1 MSLKKK
7 MLIILFI
14 VVLGGCGTNK
24 DLLNTELQGS
34 FNTIINNNNAT
45 VIDLNEITKFDWEK
59 AYLFS
64 PYTPRESINKTVG
77 LKFISD
83 SRIDTSDDIYLIVF
97 INKEKVVQYSEI
109 DRHQLDFSIAK
120 GTYLTPENSLITITP
135 Q

>member
-1 MSLKKK
+1 MQKL
-7 MLIILFI
+7 MFIILFV
-14 VVLGGCGTNK
+14 VVLGGCSTNK
-24 DLLNTELQGS
+24 VLLNTDLQES
-34 FNTIINNNNAT
+34 FNTIINDKNAT
-45 VIDLNEITKFDWEK
+45 IIDLNDITKFNWEK

-64 PYTPRESINKTVG
+64 PYTSKDSINKSLG
-77 LKFISD
+77 LKFKSD

-97 INKEKVVQYSEI
+97 INKEKIVQYSEI